1 MPATGTAPIRLLI
14 LDDHALFRD
23 SLARLLAAEP
33 DFEVAG
39 QCGSVEEA
47 LRAVGA
53 TAVDLVLLDL
63 DLGSGRGADFMA
75 RAREAGFSGRIL
87 VVTAGLTDSEAG
99 RLLAQGA
106 SGIFFKEDSAA
117 LLAKGIRTVV
127 DGEAWIDQRYLATIL
142 RSQRGDE
149 ARPGPT
155 FTRRE
160 RDVLRGVFE
169 GLANK
174 EIAARL
180 DISESSVKAALQ
192 QLFDKTGVRTR
203 SQLVRIALERYGE
216 LL

>member
-1 MPATGTAPIRLLI
+1 MAAAGTAPIRLLI
-14 LDDHALFRD
+14 LDDHALFRE

-39 QCGSVEEA
+39 QCGSVDEA
-47 LRAVGA
+47 LRAVGS
-53 TAVDLVLLDL
+53 TDVDLVLLDL

-75 RAREAGFSGRIL
+75 RARAAGFSGRIL
-87 VVTAGLTDSEAG
+87 VVTAGLTESEAG
-99 RLLAQGA
+99 QLLAQGA

-142 RSQRGDE
+142 KSQRGE
-149 ARPGPT
+149 QAQRKPT

-160 RDVLRGVFE
+160 REVLRGVFE

-203 SQLVRIALERYGE
+203 SQLVRIALERHRE

>member
-14 LDDHALFRD
+14 LDDHALFRE

-33 DFEVAG
+33 DFEVVG

-47 LRAVGA
+47 LRAVGS

-63 DLGSGRGADFMA
+63 DLGSGRGADFVA
-75 RAREAGFSGRIL
+75 RAREVGFTGRIL

-106 SGIFFKEDSAA
+106 SGIFFKDDSAA

-149 ARPGPT
+149 TRPRPT

-160 RDVLRGVFE
+160 REVLRGVFE

-174 EIAARL
+174 EIGARL
-180 DISESSVKAALQ
+180 EISESSVKAALQ

-203 SQLVRIALERYGE
+203 SQLVRIALEKYGAE
-216 LL
+216 L